1 MAFQKGGKGVPVHQK
16 PGYSGFI
23 CGSKEHDFR
32 SCPKRRA
39 DGTQSSSS
47 TRPNYLA
54 QVFVVVSEDESPA
67 ATTPSTSAAA
77 LATIAVQY
85 PGHAVID
92 TGATDTL
99 ASLEKLEQVMNL
111 RAQRFGPEE
120 FVVKEERKKFRF
132 GNGESQ
138 RATSLVEIPQFLNG
152 QKIALGL
159 HAIDAPGVPV
169 LLSVRTL
176 RKLGAI
182 IDMDT
187 NMMCLKNV
195 SELWIPLKR
204 SSNEHLLLDLTCDWY
219 QPDAGLPAKDLA
231 STASAYMEQ
240 PPTCQ
245 SSVLEPPCHGHESEE
260 ELLTEEQHAAHL
272 SQNQCHHESSVN
284 SLHAPPELEGSSTS
298 MRVGAAALA
307 LTLAASAICPTAT
320 TSHGNT
326 GIPSR
331 ESSGKAASG
340 PVNTEYY
347 DPDIDLAC
355 QGESQGQGIEIEGS
369 SSQFG
374 ALRLR
379 AGHWPGSPRSSSPR
393 LSLLGT
399 APSDARRSWQPQ
411 RTQWPRPLDRVP
423 EVPHQVGIHSN
434 IWSKRHVPPG
444 GTTAEG
450 RADGSGAD
458 WNSSRRPSTCPRDAQ
473 QQGCGSDWCRG
484 VNATPTST
492 AGERK
497 ECRHQEGC
505 EEGQRFASGVPGIQR
520 GLVHGVLSTSEPVNG
535 KDYILDEPYE
545 TPLDRENDQDFQPIT
560 NQLTEHQ
567 QQVLKAQADE
577 CRSEAYG
584 AMEQFPDPDFDIS
597 LLELCCPPDSR
608 LAQTFLDHGKRALR
622 VGLPAIDFGKKSG
635 LQEVLNM
642 IDKWKP
648 KVLWISLPCGPYPP
662 IQEIFNES
670 TPEMLQKSLERK
682 KKAKKLISHGITAAR
697 HQVNRGGE
705 VGWEWP
711 VNNPGWELPLVRKFW
726 HELENAGPA
735 FSARVDGCSYGMTGP
750 KNMPLKKPWK
760 IRTTSQTLARAVHR
774 LCPGHECHEECLGGK
789 TARDSGFYPQS
800 MCNVIYKSVQEMMA
814 CRPNY
819 DVFPAAYPVFD
830 TKDMMEIEEKK
841 KHVRPLTE
849 EEKKQVSK
857 LVDRLHRRTG
867 HPSNVALAGVLRH
880 RGAHPEVIQLAAQN
894 QCNECQ
900 ELRSAPLHA
909 IAAIEKSETLWETVV
924 IDNMEFTADGGIH
937 HYMVLVDEA
946 SRLMNA
952 YHLFSHGP
960 AESRNA
966 TAEEVTDALG
976 NWCLHYG
983 MPAKV
988 RLDPEGAFR
997 LTLLGQWAS
1006 ERGIELVFCAAEDHG
1021 QIGIVERAIATL
1033 KSTIRQ
1039 ILQGGDY
1046 TVKQAVVSACC
1057 THNTLERVEGYSPFQ
1072 WAFGRQPTLTGRMHE
1087 KGYDDPWWTSSAV
1100 PGSSVMQNLRL
1111 RVKAQQ
1117 SFLQAQS
1124 HELISRAA
1132 NSKTRRDQVFVP
1144 GDLVF
1149 FKRVKPPA
1157 RTQAQM
1163 RLPFK
1168 LWRWYGPARVLASE
1182 TRTDGFGFQRKP
1194 YRPS

>member
-1 MAFQKGGKGVPVHQK
+1 MRRRLQQLENEKSAVTKKAV
-16 PGYSGFI
+16 
-23 CGSKEHDFR
+23 
-32 SCPKRRA
+32 KR
-39 DGTQSSSS
+39 DNDLH
-47 TRPNYLA
+47 P
-54 QVFVVVSEDESPA
+54 
-67 ATTPSTSAAA
+67 
-77 LATIAVQY
+77 
-85 PGHAVID
+85 
-92 TGATDTL
+92 
-99 ASLEKLEQVMNL
+99 
-111 RAQRFGPEE
+111 
-120 FVVKEERKKFRF
+120 
-132 GNGESQ
+132 ESQ
-138 RATSLVEIPQFLNG
+138 
-152 QKIALGL
+152 
-159 HAIDAPGVPV
+159 
-169 LLSVRTL
+169 
-176 RKLGAI
+176 
-182 IDMDT
+182 
-187 NMMCLKNV
+187 
-195 SELWIPLKR
+195 
-204 SSNEHLLLDLTCDWY
+204 
-219 QPDAGLPAKDLA
+219 
-231 STASAYMEQ
+231 
-240 PPTCQ
+240 
-245 SSVLEPPCHGHESEE
+245 
-260 ELLTEEQHAAHL
+260 
-272 SQNQCHHESSVN
+272 ESS
-284 SLHAPPELEGSSTS
+284 E
-298 MRVGAAALA
+298 
-307 LTLAASAICPTAT
+307 
-320 TSHGNT
+320 
-326 GIPSR
+326 
-331 ESSGKAASG
+331 
-340 PVNTEYY
+340 
-347 DPDIDLAC
+347 
-355 QGESQGQGIEIEGS
+355 
-369 SSQFG
+369 
-374 ALRLR
+374 
-379 AGHWPGSPRSSSPR
+379 
-393 LSLLGT
+393 
-399 APSDARRSWQPQ
+399 
-411 RTQWPRPLDRVP
+411 
-423 EVPHQVGIHSN
+423 
-434 IWSKRHVPPG
+434 
-444 GTTAEG
+444 
-450 RADGSGAD
+450 
-458 WNSSRRPSTCPRDAQ
+458 
-473 QQGCGSDWCRG
+473 
-484 VNATPTST
+484 
-492 AGERK
+492 
-497 ECRHQEGC
+497 
-505 EEGQRFASGVPGIQR
+505 
-520 GLVHGVLSTSEPVNG
+520 
-535 KDYILDEPYE
+535 DYILDEPYE

-1132 NSKTRRDQVFVP
+1132 NSKTREKTIAEGMNAPTAVWTFHTLAKDTLKGEYEILDDHMFPEDVTATRSSEPDNTVDYPTKFFCYEPDAMASRAAGRPMHELFEQP
-1144 GDLVF
+1144 L
-1149 FKRVKPPA
+1149 FKR
-1157 RTQAQM
+1157 
-1163 RLPFK
+1163 
-1168 LWRWYGPARVLASE
+1168 
-1182 TRTDGFGFQRKP
+1182 QRKQLAATSDDELLATSFFAADGELHVGNMACCIELP
-1194 YRPS
+1194 VPQSSSELRRMKRDPETYFVRKVKGAEVKWSARLQQKARSSLAAEAQALAECDQELMFCRLAFMELRGKQ